1 MSGLP
6 VVVGVDGSETSV
18 AAARWAGAVAEKI
31 GTGLHIVH
39 VEPSIGRNLADSA
52 AAIAAAAMSYRR
64 DAVEILLK
72 EASEAV
78 RADLPALEITTEAV
92 GGPVDKAL
100 IEAGGAARMV
110 VLGGDGPAPL
120 TAVLAGSATVSA
132 ASHASCPVVA
142 WRGSRK
148 PDGER
153 AVVVGF
159 DFTPAAEAALSNAFM
174 FADTLEVPL
183 RVVYSWPMRVP
194 AAPVSIPFLIDWEAL
209 EAAEWVRLTDV
220 VDRRSKSYPGVS
232 AQCFIEPFGPAKAL
246 AMHGSD
252 AQLVVV
258 GTRERSVLAG
268 ALLGSTSMNLLQHSK
283 IPVMICRPGVTPRS
297 DGEDGPAGR

>member
-6 VVVGVDGSETSV
+6 VVVGVDGSETAV
-18 AAARWAGAVAEKI
+18 AAARWAGAVAAKF
-31 GTGLHIVH
+31 GTGLRIVH
-39 VEPSIGRNLADSA
+39 VEPGIGRNLTDSA

-78 RADLPALEITTEAV
+78 RADLPALPITAEAV
-92 GGPVDKAL
+92 DGPVDKAL
-100 IEAGGAARMV
+100 IEAGGTARMV
-110 VLGGDGPAPL
+110 VLGGGAPAPL
-120 TAVLAGSATVSA
+120 MALVAGSSTVST
-132 ASHASCPVVA
+132 ASHASCPVIA
-142 WRGSRK
+142 WRGTRQ

-153 AVVVGF
+153 VVVVGF

-174 FADTLEVPL
+174 FADALKVPL

-209 EAAEWVRLTDV
+209 EAAEWVRLTEV
-220 VDRRSKSYPGVS
+220 VDRRSKSYPGVGV
-232 AQCFIEPFGPAKAL
+232 QCFIEPAGPAKAL

-297 DGEDGPAGR
+297 DGEDAPTGR